1 MKPKVVSIRKKVG
14 AQPNKSGRI
23 SLEVCRDIL
32 NRKERKF
39 SDEQVIRIRDYL
51 YMLADIAIQEFEK
64 QEKKNCQ
71 VVDLTEYKKSK
82 NEESHYLRTG

>member
-1 MKPKVVSIRKKVG
+1 MKTKVVPLKKKG
-14 AQPNKSGRI
+14 STKQNDSGRL
-23 SLEVCRDIL
+23 SLDFCRDIL

-39 SDEQVIRIRDYL
+39 TDEQVIRIRDYL
-51 YMLADIAIQEFEK
+51 YMLADIAIQEFEWHE
-64 QEKKNCQ
+64 QMNCQ